1 MLFVLLSWFV
11 THYAKYVR
19 IRPAVGVRLTGGG
32 LFEFLI
38 AMRKAIFKR
47 EAHLNLKL
55 QDAILSPFLLQIL
68 TMLSGYIRMVGL
80 QPKRPGDTLALIAG

>member
-47 EAHLNLKL
+47 EAHFKFEIARRYLV
-55 QDAILSPFLLQIL
+55 PFLITNTNNALRL
-68 TMLSGYIRMVGL
+68 YKDGW
-80 QPKRPGDTLALIAG
+80 LAAEEAG